1 LVPDQAPEA
10 VQALAF
16 LASQLNVEAAPLV
29 TVLGF
34 ATTLTVGAAG
44 LTETDAD

>member
-1 LVPDQAPEA
+1 
-10 VQALAF
+10 
-16 LASQLNVEAAPLV
+16 LV

-34 ATTLTVGAAG
+34 ATKLTVGAAG